1 MSIIGGLGYRK
12 TNALPSLLH
21 HQPDFDQIY
30 LDTKD
35 PYEPKCYL
43 LINKCE
49 QTSLKHFKNQ
59 KAFIEYLN
67 HLSDVYPNFANY
79 NPCKKQDIDC
89 I

>member
-30 LDTKD
+30 LDAKD

-43 LINKCE
+43 LINK
-49 QTSLKHFKNQ
+49 SS
-59 KAFIEYLN
+59 N
-67 HLSDVYPNFANY
+67 HLSDVYPNFADY
-79 NPCKKQDIDC
+79 NPCKKQNIDC